1 MQNTYRLAP
10 RRAVRAEGFA
20 GACSIVRASRARR
33 TGTKVSVV
41 STYVAYRPFD
51 VHVVFRRVE
60 LRGVAVSCRSGG
72 DRGAARR
79 SYGHRG
85 RADAFARAP
94 ISGYIPASFSRRLLI
109 LAFLSF
115 NHRLYSAPVRSPTVL
130 GSSRLLR
137 TPGVRLESARRVVM
151 DVWVRYGVRCGGTT
165 DTGRESWPYPGP
177 EMGIRRAKSV
187 RTGVCTVFCY
197 VQSVVPRHVRCTK
210 PCRTGW

>member
-10 RRAVRAEGFA
+10 RRAPPGPDVAQNAAIRSCRYVFAEGFA
-20 GACSIVRASRARR
+20 GACSIVRASRARL
-33 TGTKVSVV
+33 

-94 ISGYIPASFSRRLLI
+94 ISGYIPASLSRRLLI

-115 NHRLYSAPVRSPTVL
+115 NHRLYSAPVRSATVL
-130 GSSRLLR
+130 GSPRSCVLL
-137 TPGVRLESARRVVM
+137 GVVM
-151 DVWVRYGVRCGGTT
+151 DVWVRCGVRCGGTT
-165 DTGRESWPYPGP
+165 DTGRESWPYSGP
-177 EMGIRRAKSV
+177 EMGTRRAKSV
-187 RTGVCTVFCY
+187 RTGVCTV
-197 VQSVVPRHVRCTK
+197 VVPRHVRCTK
-210 PCRTGW
+210 S